1 MNLSDF
7 SKRLAQ
13 LCTGSPLVNFPT
25 RSNSRHILLKS
36 IAIEFESGVEYSE
49 KEVNDVILHWLEV
62 VGRRV
67 VIDHVNLRRGLVD
80 ERYLKRKRDGGTYF
94 LDIADP
100 AEVGFPETLSP
111 ADVGTHLDAE
121 WAKREERRQASSTS
135 ADQSHDE

>member
-13 LCTGSPLVNFPT
+13 LCFGSPLVNFPT

-36 IAIEFESGVEYSE
+36 IAIEFESGVEYTG

-62 VGRRV
+62 VGMRV

-80 ERYLKRKRDGGTYF
+80 ERYLKRKRDGSTYF
-94 LDIADP
+94 LGIEDP
-100 AEVGFPETLSP
+100 ADVGFPETLSP
-111 ADVGTHLDAE
+111 ADVATHLETE

-135 ADQSHDE
+135 TDRSHDE

>member
-1 MNLSDF
+1 MNTSDF

-49 KEVNDVILHWLEV
+49 KEVNDVILHWLEI
-62 VGRRV
+62 VGKRV

-80 ERYLKRKRDGGTYF
+80 ERYLKRKRDGSTYF
-94 LDIADP
+94 LGIADP
-100 AEVGFPETLSP
+100 ADVGFPESLSP
-111 ADVGTHLDAE
+111 ADVGTHLEAE
-121 WAKREERRQASSTS
+121 WAKRRLRRQANS
-135 ADQSHDE
+135 ASANGPITD